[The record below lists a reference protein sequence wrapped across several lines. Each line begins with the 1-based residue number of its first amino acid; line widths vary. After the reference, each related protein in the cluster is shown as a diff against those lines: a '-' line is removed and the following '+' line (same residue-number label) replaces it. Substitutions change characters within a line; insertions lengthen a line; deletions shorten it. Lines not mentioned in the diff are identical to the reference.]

1 MSRKFVCIFILFALF
16 SSFTFAKPKSK
27 DKTERQTKNEVAE
40 EQHNWIDA
48 LALVQDATKQINS
61 QSFAIIGMG
70 RYSSYEKMPDYYK
83 ALSDALDEFGTCL
96 GSVYCIATLYADS
109 TGAFKIEYGGK
120 YGLPIVNDEQ
130 TAIRN
135 ALAEL
140 ENESNSE
147 KLASRIKLGLAQNL
161 VLLSQSYID
170 LIKAVNNAENQF
182 YDENLKA
189 GVYSGSDGAKIV
201 TKEEQLETLNLL
213 GSYKNQQYNG
223 VLKTLLSVSYKALDS
238 LKSDL
243 TLPMAREDLKKL

>member
-1 MSRKFVCIFILFALF
+1 MNRKFVCILILLTLF
-16 SSFTFAKPKSK
+16 SNLTFAKSNSK
-27 DKTERQTKNEVAE
+27 DKTESQTKNEVAE
-40 EQHNWIDA
+40 EQHNWLDA

-61 QSFAIIGMG
+61 QSLAVIEMS
-70 RYSSYEKMPDYYK
+70 RYSSYDKMPDYYK

-96 GSVYCIATLYADS
+96 GSVYCLATLYADS
-109 TGAFKIEYGGK
+109 TGAFKIVYGGK
-120 YGLPIVNDEQ
+120 YGLPLVDDEQ
-130 TAIRN
+130 TAIKN
-135 ALAEL
+135 ALNEL
-140 ENESNSE
+140 ENESDSE
-147 KLASRIKLGLAQNL
+147 KLASRLKLGLAQNL
-161 VLLSQSYID
+161 VLLSQSYIA

-223 VLKTLLSVSYKALDS
+223 VLKTLLGISYKALDL